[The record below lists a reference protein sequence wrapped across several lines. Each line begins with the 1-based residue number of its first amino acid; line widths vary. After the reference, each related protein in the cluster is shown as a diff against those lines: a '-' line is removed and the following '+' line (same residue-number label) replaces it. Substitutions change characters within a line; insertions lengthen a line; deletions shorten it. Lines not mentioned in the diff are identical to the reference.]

1 MVNET
6 KNAVVPRSMTGAQNS
21 EPRISSIEIAQL
33 TEKQHKH
40 VMEAIRKMESTW
52 EKVQGSKFR
61 LSSRIYNLPNGG
73 TKEVP
78 CYDLTKTETLFIA
91 TKFNDEARA
100 RLVLRW
106 EELERERM
114 RRTASKQLLLE
125 TEEEIKQRC
134 DCIRHQEIGDA
145 NAPADD
151 CMTASEVARM
161 LGKSVKELNKQLVAK
176 RVQYWKDGSY
186 HLRSEYLGRGLTRQ
200 RAYHYYGLDGTKKEC
215 EYMVW
220 TKLGAEMIVSMIG

>member
-21 EPRISSIEIAQL
+21 EPRISSIEIAEL
-33 TEKQHKH
+33 TGKQHKH
-40 VMEAIRKMESTW
+40 VMEAIRKMEPTW
-52 EKVQGSKFR
+52 EKVNGSNFR
-61 LSSRIYNLPNGG
+61 LVNYKDSKGELR
-73 TKEVP
+73 P
-78 CYDLTKTETLFIA
+78 CYALTKTECLFIA
-91 TKFNDEARA
+91 TKFHDEARA

-151 CMTASEVARM
+151 CLTASEVARM

-186 HLRSEYLGRGLTRQ
+186 HLRSEYLGHGLTRQ

-220 TKLGAEMIVSMIG
+220 TKLGAEMIVSMI

>member
-6 KNAVVPRSMTGAQNS
+6 KNAVVSRSMTGAQNS
-21 EPRISSIEIAQL
+21 EQRISSIEVAKL
-33 TEKQHKH
+33 AGKPHND
-40 VMEAIRKMESTW
+40 VMKAIRKMEEAW
-52 EKVQGSKFR
+52 MKVNEGKFSLVNYKDSKGELR
-61 LSSRIYNLPNGG
+61 
-73 TKEVP
+73 P
-78 CYDLTKTETLFIA
+78 CYALTKTETLFIA
-91 TKFNDEARA
+91 TKFHDEARA

-106 EELERERM
+106 EELERERI

-151 CMTASEVARM
+151 CLTASEVARM

>member
-6 KNAVVPRSMTGAQNS
+6 KNAVVSRSMTGAQNS
-21 EPRISSIEIAQL
+21 EQRISSIEVA
-33 TEKQHKH
+33 KMDGKPHND
-40 VMEAIRKMESTW
+40 VMKAIRKMEEAW
-52 EKVQGSKFR
+52 MKVNEGKFSLVNYKDSKGELR
-61 LSSRIYNLPNGG
+61 
-73 TKEVP
+73 P
-78 CYDLTKTETLFIA
+78 CYALTKTETLFIA
-91 TKFNDEARA
+91 TKFHDEARA

-106 EELERERM
+106 EELERERI

-151 CMTASEVARM
+151 CLTASEVARM

>member
-6 KNAVVPRSMTGAQNS
+6 KNVVVSRSMTGAQNS
-21 EPRISSIEIAQL
+21 EPRISSIEVAKL
-33 TEKQHKH
+33 AGKPHND
-40 VMEAIRKMESTW
+40 VMKAIRKMEEAW
-52 EKVQGSKFR
+52 MKVNEGKFSLVNYKDSKGELR
-61 LSSRIYNLPNGG
+61 
-73 TKEVP
+73 P
-78 CYDLTKTETLFIA
+78 CYALTKTETLFIA
-91 TKFNDEARA
+91 TKFHDEARA

-151 CMTASEVARM
+151 CMTASEVAKM

-200 RAYHYYGLDGTKKEC
+200 RAYHYYGLNGTKKEC

>member
-21 EPRISSIEIAQL
+21 EPRISSIEIAGL
-33 TEKQHKH
+33 TGKQHKH
-40 VMEAIRKMESTW
+40 VMEAIRKMEPTW
-52 EKVQGSKFR
+52 EKVNGSNFR
-61 LSSRIYNLPNGG
+61 LVNYKDSKGELR
-73 TKEVP
+73 P
-78 CYDLTKTETLFIA
+78 CYALTKTETLFIA
-91 TKFNDEARA
+91 TKFHDEARA

-106 EELERERM
+106 EQLERERM

-151 CMTASEVARM
+151 CLTASEVAKM
-161 LGKSVKELNKQLVAK
+161 LGKSVKELNKQLVSK

-200 RAYHYYGLDGTKKEC
+200 RAYHYYGLNGTKKEC

>member
-21 EPRISSIEIAQL
+21 EPRISSIEVAKL
-33 TEKQHKH
+33 AGKPHND
-40 VMEAIRKMESTW
+40 VMKAIRKMEEAW
-52 EKVQGSKFR
+52 MKVNEGKFSLVNYKDSKGELR
-61 LSSRIYNLPNGG
+61 
-73 TKEVP
+73 P
-78 CYDLTKTETLFIA
+78 CYALTKTECLFIA
-91 TKFNDEARA
+91 TKFHDEARA

-151 CMTASEVARM
+151 CMTASEVAKM

-200 RAYHYYGLDGTKKEC
+200 RAYHYYGLNGTKKEC

>member
-6 KNAVVPRSMTGAQNS
+6 KNAVVSRSMTGAQNS
-21 EPRISSIEIAQL
+21 EPRISSIEIAEL
-33 TEKQHKH
+33 TGKQHKH
-40 VMEAIRKMESTW
+40 VMEAIRKMEPTW
-52 EKVQGSKFR
+52 EKVNGSNFR
-61 LSSRIYNLPNGG
+61 LVNYKDSKGELR
-73 TKEVP
+73 P
-78 CYDLTKTETLFIA
+78 CYALTKTETLFIA
-91 TKFNDEARA
+91 TKFHDEARA

-106 EELERERM
+106 EELERERI
-114 RRTASKQLLLE
+114 RCTVSRQLLLE

>member
-21 EPRISSIEIAQL
+21 EPRISSIEIAGL
-33 TEKQHKH
+33 TGKQHKH
-40 VMEAIRKMESTW
+40 VMEAIRKMEPTW
-52 EKVQGSKFR
+52 EKVNGSNFR
-61 LSSRIYNLPNGG
+61 LVNYKDSKGELR
-73 TKEVP
+73 P
-78 CYDLTKTETLFIA
+78 CYALTKTETLFIA
-91 TKFNDEARA
+91 TKFHDEARA

-151 CMTASEVARM
+151 CMTASEVAKM

>member
-21 EPRISSIEIAQL
+21 EPRISSIEIAGL
-33 TEKQHKH
+33 TGKQHKH
-40 VMEAIRKMESTW
+40 VMEAIRKMESAW
-52 EKVQGSKFR
+52 EKSCGSNFR
-61 LSSRIYNLPNGG
+61 LTSRIIEQPNGG
-73 TKEVP
+73 TREVP
-78 CYDLTKTETLFIA
+78 CYDLTKTECLFIA

-125 TEEEIKQRC
+125 TEEC

-151 CMTASEVARM
+151 CMTASEVAKM

-200 RAYHYYGLDGTKKEC
+200 RAYHYYGLNGTKKEC

>member
-6 KNAVVPRSMTGAQNS
+6 KNAVVSRSMTGAQNS
-21 EPRISSIEIAQL
+21 EPRISSIEIAEL
-33 TEKQHKH
+33 TGKQHKH
-40 VMEAIRKMESTW
+40 VMEAIRKMEPTW
-52 EKVQGSKFR
+52 EKVNGSNFR
-61 LSSRIYNLPNGG
+61 LVNYKDSKGELR
-73 TKEVP
+73 P
-78 CYDLTKTETLFIA
+78 CYALTKTETLFIA
-91 TKFNDEARA
+91 TKFHDEARA

-151 CMTASEVARM
+151 CMTASEVAKM
-161 LGKSVKELNKQLVAK
+161 LGKSVKELNKQLVTK

-186 HLRSEYLGRGLTRQ
+186 HLRPEYLGRGLTRQ

>member
-6 KNAVVPRSMTGAQNS
+6 KNAVVSRSMTGAQNS
-21 EPRISSIEIAQL
+21 EPRISSIEIAGL
-33 TEKQHKH
+33 TGKQHKH
-40 VMEAIRKMESTW
+40 VMEAIRKMEPTW
-52 EKVQGSKFR
+52 EKVNGSNFR
-61 LSSRIYNLPNGG
+61 LVNYKDSKGELR
-73 TKEVP
+73 P
-78 CYDLTKTETLFIA
+78 CYALTKTETLFIA

-200 RAYHYYGLDGTKKEC
+200 RAYHYYGLNGTKKEC

>member
-21 EPRISSIEIAQL
+21 EQRISSIEVAKL
-33 TEKQHKH
+33 AGKPHND
-40 VMEAIRKMESTW
+40 VMKAIRKMEEAW
-52 EKVQGSKFR
+52 MKVNEGKFSLVNYKDSKGELR
-61 LSSRIYNLPNGG
+61 
-73 TKEVP
+73 P
-78 CYDLTKTETLFIA
+78 CYALTKTETLFIA
-91 TKFNDEARA
+91 TKFHDEARA

-151 CMTASEVARM
+151 CLTASEVAKM

-200 RAYHYYGLDGTKKEC
+200 RAYHYYGLNGTKKEC

>member
-6 KNAVVPRSMTGAQNS
+6 KNAVVPRSATGAQNS
-21 EPRISSIEIAQL
+21 EPRISSIEIAEL
-33 TEKQHKH
+33 TGKQHKH
-40 VMEAIRKMESTW
+40 VMEAIRKMEPTW
-52 EKVQGSKFR
+52 EKVNGSNFR
-61 LSSRIYNLPNGG
+61 LVNYKDSKGELR
-73 TKEVP
+73 P
-78 CYDLTKTETLFIA
+78 CYALTKTETLFIA

-151 CMTASEVARM
+151 CMTASEVAKM

-220 TKLGAEMIVSMIG
+220 TKLGAEMIVSMI

>member
-21 EPRISSIEIAQL
+21 EPRISSIEIAGL
-33 TEKQHKH
+33 TGKQHKH
-40 VMEAIRKMESTW
+40 VMEAIRKMEPTW
-52 EKVQGSKFR
+52 EKVNGSNFR
-61 LSSRIYNLPNGG
+61 LVNYKDSKGELR
-73 TKEVP
+73 P
-78 CYDLTKTETLFIA
+78 CYALTKTETLFIA
-91 TKFNDEARA
+91 TKFHDEARA

-161 LGKSVKELNKQLVAK
+161 LGKSVKELNKQLVSK

-200 RAYHYYGLDGTKKEC
+200 RAYHYYGLNGTKKEC

>member
-21 EPRISSIEIAQL
+21 EQRISSIEVAKL
-33 TEKQHKH
+33 AGKPHND
-40 VMEAIRKMESTW
+40 VMKAIRKMEEAW
-52 EKVQGSKFR
+52 MKVNEGKFSLVNYKDSKGELR
-61 LSSRIYNLPNGG
+61 
-73 TKEVP
+73 P
-78 CYDLTKTETLFIA
+78 CYALTKTETLFIA
-91 TKFNDEARA
+91 TKFHDEARA

-151 CMTASEVARM
+151 CMTASEVAKM

-200 RAYHYYGLDGTKKEC
+200 RAYHYYGLNGTKKEC

>member
-6 KNAVVPRSMTGAQNS
+6 KNAVVSRSMTGAQNS
-21 EPRISSIEIAQL
+21 EQRISSIEVAKL
-33 TEKQHKH
+33 AGKPHND
-40 VMEAIRKMESTW
+40 VMKAIRKMEEAW
-52 EKVQGSKFR
+52 MKVNEGKFSLVNYKDSKGELR
-61 LSSRIYNLPNGG
+61 
-73 TKEVP
+73 P
-78 CYDLTKTETLFIA
+78 CYALTKTETLFIA
-91 TKFNDEARA
+91 TKFHDEARA

-106 EELERERM
+106 EQLERERM

-151 CMTASEVARM
+151 CMTASEVAKM

-200 RAYHYYGLDGTKKEC
+200 RAYHYYGLNGTKKEC

>member
-21 EPRISSIEIAQL
+21 EPRISSIEIAEL
-33 TEKQHKH
+33 TGKQHKH
-40 VMEAIRKMESTW
+40 VMEAIRKMEPTW
-52 EKVQGSKFR
+52 EKVNGSNFR
-61 LSSRIYNLPNGG
+61 LVNYKDSKGELR
-73 TKEVP
+73 P
-78 CYDLTKTETLFIA
+78 CYALTKTETLFIA

-220 TKLGAEMIVSMIG
+220 TKLGAEMIVSMI

>member
-21 EPRISSIEIAQL
+21 EPRISSIEIAGL
-33 TEKQHKH
+33 TGKQHKH
-40 VMEAIRKMESTW
+40 VMEAIRKMEPTW
-52 EKVQGSKFR
+52 EKVNGSNFR
-61 LSSRIYNLPNGG
+61 LVNYKDSKGELR
-73 TKEVP
+73 P
-78 CYDLTKTETLFIA
+78 CYALTKTETLFIA

-106 EELERERM
+106 EELERERI

-151 CMTASEVARM
+151 CMTASEVAKM
-161 LGKSVKELNKQLVAK
+161 LGKSVKELNKQLVSK

>member
-21 EPRISSIEIAQL
+21 EQRISSIEIAEL
-33 TEKQHKH
+33 TGKQHKH
-40 VMEAIRKMESTW
+40 VMEAIRKMEPTW
-52 EKVQGSKFR
+52 EKVNGSNFR
-61 LSSRIYNLPNGG
+61 LVNYKDSKGELR
-73 TKEVP
+73 P
-78 CYDLTKTETLFIA
+78 CYALTKTETLFIA
-91 TKFNDEARA
+91 TKFNDSARA

-151 CMTASEVARM
+151 CLTASEVAKM